1 MDSRYLEELQDVIR
15 KLHGSESTHVETV
28 PVVET
33 FNGQTVWEGEVEIFD
48 LHDHPTASRIYAWA
62 HDTDDPSNPRRHVT
76 VLHLP
81 PAITPRKAVQ
91 AAIVSDYREQQNAES

>member
-1 MDSRYLEELQDVIR
+1 MSNIEELKDVIR
-15 KLHGSESTHVETV
+15 KLHDAEPTHVETV

-33 FNGQTVWEGEVEIFD
+33 FNGQTVWEGEVEVFD
-48 LHDHPTASRIYAWA
+48 LLDQPTAPRIYAWS

-91 AAIVSDYREQQNAES
+91 VSIASDFREQANAES

>member
-1 MDSRYLEELQDVIR
+1 MNYIEELQDVIR
-15 KLHGSESTHVETV
+15 KLHGAETTHVETV

-33 FNGQTVWEGEVEIFD
+33 FNGQTVWEGEVEVFD
-48 LHDHPTASRIYAWA
+48 LLDHPTASRIYAWS

-81 PAITPRKAVQ
+81 PAITPRKAVR
-91 AAIVSDYREQQNAES
+91 ASIVSDYREQENGES

>member
-1 MDSRYLEELQDVIR
+1 MNHIEELQSVIR
-15 KLHGSESTHVETV
+15 KVHDAESTHIETV

-33 FNGQTVWEGEVEIFD
+33 FQGQTVWEGEVEVFD
-48 LHDHPTASRIYAWA
+48 LHDHPTASRIYAWS
-62 HDTDDPSNPRRHVT
+62 HDTGDPDHPKRHVT

-91 AAIVSDYREQQNAES
+91 VSIASDYRESEANAES

>member
-1 MDSRYLEELQDVIR
+1 MTYIEELQEVIR
-15 KLHGSESTHVETV
+15 RLHGSESTHVETV
-28 PVVET
+28 PVKET
-33 FNGQTVWEGEVEIFD
+33 WEGQTVWEGEVEVFD
-48 LHDHPTASRIYAWA
+48 LHDHPNASRIYAWT

-91 AAIVSDYREQQNAES
+91 VSIANDFREQENAES

>member
-1 MDSRYLEELQDVIR
+1 MNHIEELQEVIR
-15 KLHGSESTHVETV
+15 KPHGAESTHVETV

-33 FNGQTVWEGEVEIFD
+33 FNGQTIWEGHVEVFD
-48 LHDHPTASRIYAWA
+48 LQDHPSASRIYAWS
-62 HDTDDPSNPRRHVT
+62 HDTDDPSSPKRHVT

-91 AAIVSDYREQQNAES
+91 VSIASDYREQQNAEN

>member
-1 MDSRYLEELQDVIR
+1 VNYIEELQDVIR
-15 KLHGSESTHVETV
+15 KLHGAESKHVETV

-33 FNGQTVWEGEVEIFD
+33 FNGQTVWEGEVEVFD
-48 LHDHPTASRIYAWA
+48 LLDHPTASRIYAWA
-62 HDTDDPSNPRRHVT
+62 HDTDDPSNPKRHVT

-91 AAIVSDYREQQNAES
+91 VSIASDYGEQQNAES

>member
-1 MDSRYLEELQDVIR
+1 VNYIEELQDVIR
-15 KLHGSESTHVETV
+15 KLHSAESTHVETV

-33 FNGQTVWEGEVEIFD
+33 FNGQTVWEGEVEVFD
-48 LHDHPTASRIYAWA
+48 LVDHPSASRVYAWS
-62 HDTDDPSNPRRHVT
+62 HNTDDPSNPRRHVT

-91 AAIVSDYREQQNAES
+91 ASIVSDYREQENAES

>member
-1 MDSRYLEELQDVIR
+1 MNYIEELQDVIR
-15 KLHGSESTHVETV
+15 KLHGAEPTHVETV

-33 FNGQTVWEGEVEIFD
+33 FQGQTVWEGEVEVFD
-48 LHDHPTASRIYAWA
+48 LLDHPTATRIYAWS

-91 AAIVSDYREQQNAES
+91 ASIVSDYREQENVES

>member
-1 MDSRYLEELQDVIR
+1 VNYIEELQDVIR
-15 KLHGSESTHVETV
+15 KLHGAEATHVETV

-33 FNGQTVWEGEVEIFD
+33 FNGQMVWEGEVEVFD
-48 LHDHPTASRIYAWA
+48 LLDHPTASRIYAWS

-91 AAIVSDYREQQNAES
+91 VSIASDFREQANAEG

>member
-1 MDSRYLEELQDVIR
+1 MNYIEELQEVIR
-15 KLHGSESTHVETV
+15 KMHGAEAKHIETV

-33 FNGQTVWEGEVEIFD
+33 FNGQTIWEGEVEVFD
-48 LHDHPTASRIYAWA
+48 LEDHPTASRIYAWS
-62 HDTDDPSNPRRHVT
+62 HDTDDPSNPKRHVT

-91 AAIVSDYREQQNAES
+91 VSIASDYREQQNAEN

>member
-1 MDSRYLEELQDVIR
+1 MNDIQELQDVIR
-15 KLHGSESTHVETV
+15 KLHGSESTHVKTV

-33 FNGQTVWEGEVEIFD
+33 FQGQTVWEGEVEVFD
-48 LHDHPTASRIYAWA
+48 LLDHPNASRIYAWS

-91 AAIVSDYREQQNAES
+91 VSIASDFREQQNAEG

>member
-1 MDSRYLEELQDVIR
+1 MNYIEELQEVIQR
-15 KLHGSESTHVETV
+15 LHGSDSTHVETV

-33 FNGQTVWEGEVEIFD
+33 FQGQTIWEGEVEVFD
-48 LHDHPTASRIYAWA
+48 LHNHPTASRIYAWS
-62 HDTDDPSNPRRHVT
+62 HDTDDPEQPKRHVT

-91 AAIVSDYREQQNAES
+91 VSIASDYREAQANAES